1 MKQINKNELE
11 LIYQDSFGRFYK
23 ASSTLE
29 KPLIF
34 INGQLDPK
42 IQYLLNCL
50 GIKTLSKKFYYDE
63 TYHTPY
69 LWVYDYDIT
78 NKNITN
84 MIFAYSI
91 YKAMKEYGL
100 KNVDILG
107 FSNGGT
113 IALYCSQFSNV
124 SKVLAVHPSIQ
135 GSFLVYSK
143 DLLDSL
149 ENPSLF
155 TQVLLNTLD
164 KSLTKDFGYMQE
176 NGELLKDFI
185 HLVDREKIF
194 ITHGNIVDS
203 QNKGIHFNFGKYLAM
218 LGYEVYNVGSDGVV
232 VIDENYLIKHKIPYL
247 LDNNDA
253 HFNMNEKRIAEDYK
267 LILGK
272 K

>member
-84 MIFAYSI
+84 MTFAYSI

-247 LDNNDA
+247 LDNNAA
-253 HFNMNEKRIAEDYK
+253 HFNINEKRIAEDYK

>member
-63 TYHTPY
+63 TCHTPY
-69 LWVYDYDIT
+69 VWVYDYDIT
-78 NKNITN
+78 NKDTTN

-247 LDNNDA
+247 LDNNAA

>member
-69 LWVYDYDIT
+69 VWVYDYDIT
-78 NKNITN
+78 NKDTTN
-84 MIFAYSI
+84 MTFSYSI

-247 LDNNDA
+247 LDNNAA

>member
-69 LWVYDYDIT
+69 VWVYDYDIT
-78 NKNITN
+78 NKDTTN
-84 MIFAYSI
+84 MTFAYSI

>member
-69 LWVYDYDIT
+69 VWVYDYDIT
-78 NKNITN
+78 NKDTTN
-84 MIFAYSI
+84 MTFAYSI

-247 LDNNDA
+247 LDNNAA

>member
-69 LWVYDYDIT
+69 VWVYDYDIT
-78 NKNITN
+78 NKDTTN
-84 MIFAYSI
+84 MTFSYSI

-247 LDNNDA
+247 LDNNAA
-253 HFNMNEKRIAEDYK
+253 HFNINEKRIAEDYK

>member
-1 MKQINKNELE
+1 M
-11 LIYQDSFGRFYK
+11 
-23 ASSTLE
+23 T
-29 KPLIF
+29 
-34 INGQLDPK
+34 
-42 IQYLLNCL
+42 
-50 GIKTLSKKFYYDE
+50 
-63 TYHTPY
+63 
-69 LWVYDYDIT
+69 
-78 NKNITN
+78 
-84 MIFAYSI
+84 FAYSI
-91 YKAMKEYGL
+91 YKAMKEFGL
-100 KNVDILG
+100 KIVDILG

-113 IALYCSQFSNV
+113 IALYCSQFTNV
-124 SKVLAVHPSIQ
+124 QKVLAIHPSIQ
-135 GSFLVYSK
+135 GSFLVYPK

-176 NGELLKDFI
+176 NGELLKYFI
-185 HLVDREKIF
+185 HLVDSEKIF

-203 QNKGIHFNFGKYLAM
+203 QNKGFHFNFGKYLAM

-247 LDNNDA
+247 LDNNAA